1 MATQV
6 GRVEGRQRREEKTS
20 VGGDKSG
27 ILPRTLQLGGQCESS
42 QEGILGTAECG
53 GGQTVAV
60 RRQGCNVPGLAGILS
75 DPFFPPR
82 AVVGRR
88 SCHCSGFSTRTNALS
103 RLAQALQSVPLL
115 TPFLLLSHLP
125 PSLPLLHRYILTA
138 FPCRTPSTTLGCG
151 YKVVNTSLGLHGVD
165 LLVGE
170 RDNKLLVGERLHL
183 P

>member
-1 MATQV
+1 M
-6 GRVEGRQRREEKTS
+6 EGRQRREEKTS

-27 ILPRTLQLGGQCESS
+27 ILPQTLQLGGQCESS

-115 TPFLLLSHLP
+115 TPFLLPTSSFSPSPPPFHCSPNAPSPFCP
-125 PSLPLLHRYILTA
+125 PSPVKTYWSCLLS
-138 FPCRTPSTTLGCG
+138 PMPPVC
-151 YKVVNTSLGLHGVD
+151 
-165 LLVGE
+165 
-170 RDNKLLVGERLHL
+170 
-183 P
+183 